1 MITCLLRGKI
11 VFPSRSRD
19 WRLGCVH
26 PKRSA
31 KLSTQQLPS
40 ATPTINTEELRQ
52 RLAGLVDPQAEKPE
66 WYAEAAKDL
75 AVQFCAALPAVFGSN
90 LDRMTM
96 WDKIASAIQS
106 GYAKTVS
113 GDLDLFVQHVLESIQ
128 ADPAKAVACDR
139 LTDAID
145 ELQQLPKQERQ
156 DWLQYLVTHLIPVLV
171 YARRDHKYNMEA
183 GR

>member
-1 MITCLLRGKI
+1 M
-11 VFPSRSRD
+11 
-19 WRLGCVH
+19 
-26 PKRSA
+26 
-31 KLSTQQLPS
+31 STQQLPS
-40 ATPTINTEELRQ
+40 PNPSLSTEQLRQ
-52 RLAGLVDPQAEKPE
+52 RLASLIDPQEEK
-66 WYAEAAKDL
+66 AAWHSEVAKAL
-75 AVQFCAALPAVFGSN
+75 SIQFCASLPAVFGEQ

-128 ADPAKAVACDR
+128 ADPAKSVACTR

-145 ELQQLPKQERQ
+145 SLQVLQEHERQ

-171 YARRDHKYNMEA
+171 YARRAHKNIFAEA
-183 GR
+183 PKNEVL